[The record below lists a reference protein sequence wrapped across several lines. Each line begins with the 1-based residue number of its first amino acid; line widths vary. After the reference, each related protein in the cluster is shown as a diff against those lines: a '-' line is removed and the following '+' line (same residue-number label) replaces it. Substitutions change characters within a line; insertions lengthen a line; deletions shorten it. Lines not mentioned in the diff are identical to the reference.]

1 VPIAG
6 FSLSAKGWFM
16 ADCWFSDHGDVG
28 DNGDFFPP
36 LLSLYDFPLPWRHPV
51 EIFFWRFLPPKP
63 KAKSQK
69 PTPDPRRSVSSVASA
84 VRFSVAQCKTA
95 APSPFSFS
103 YSACWRDL
111 MKSFAIVVFLLT
123 GLAVAQNND
132 KPLPRVVRVMGTADV
147 KVVPDRAVIDLG
159 VEKQNPGAAAA
170 KQAADAASRKIIA
183 ALRANGV
190 DAKDIQTTYLS
201 LQPQSY
207 VRKGVRISYFVATQ
221 TLTVT
226 VRDLPRLDSLL
237 EALIKAGG
245 NRIDSIR
252 YETSDLRKYRDQAR
266 DLAMKAAHEKADA
279 MARALGQQIGKAQM
293 IDEVPEYSYASYGFL
308 SNMSAGVAPV
318 NSVREQATA
327 AGQQSIS
334 ASVVVSFELM

>member
-1 VPIAG
+1 
-6 FSLSAKGWFM
+6 
-16 ADCWFSDHGDVG
+16 
-28 DNGDFFPP
+28 
-36 LLSLYDFPLPWRHPV
+36 
-51 EIFFWRFLPPKP
+51 
-63 KAKSQK
+63 
-69 PTPDPRRSVSSVASA
+69 
-84 VRFSVAQCKTA
+84 
-95 APSPFSFS
+95 
-103 YSACWRDL
+103 

>member
-1 VPIAG
+1 
-6 FSLSAKGWFM
+6 
-16 ADCWFSDHGDVG
+16 
-28 DNGDFFPP
+28 
-36 LLSLYDFPLPWRHPV
+36 
-51 EIFFWRFLPPKP
+51 
-63 KAKSQK
+63 
-69 PTPDPRRSVSSVASA
+69 
-84 VRFSVAQCKTA
+84 
-95 APSPFSFS
+95 
-103 YSACWRDL
+103 

-123 GLAVAQNND
+123 GLATAQNND
-132 KPLPRVVRVMGTADV
+132 NANAKLLPRVVRVMGTAEV

-183 ALRANGV
+183 ALHAHGV

-207 VRKGVRISYFVATQ
+207 VRKRVRVSYFVAAQ

-226 VRDLPRLDSLL
+226 VRDLPKLDSLL
-237 EALIKAGG
+237 ESLIKAGG

-266 DLAMKAAHEKADA
+266 DLAMRAAHEKADA

-293 IDEVPEYSYASYGFL
+293 IDEVPEYSDVTRGGLLANDSF
-308 SNMSAGVAPV
+308 
-318 NSVREQATA
+318 SVDKRRVESSTA
-327 AGQQSIS
+327 AGEQSIS
-334 ASVVVSFELM
+334 ASVVVSFELI

>member
-1 VPIAG
+1 
-6 FSLSAKGWFM
+6 
-16 ADCWFSDHGDVG
+16 
-28 DNGDFFPP
+28 
-36 LLSLYDFPLPWRHPV
+36 
-51 EIFFWRFLPPKP
+51 
-63 KAKSQK
+63 
-69 PTPDPRRSVSSVASA
+69 
-84 VRFSVAQCKTA
+84 
-95 APSPFSFS
+95 
-103 YSACWRDL
+103 

-123 GLAVAQNND
+123 GMAAAQNND
-132 KPLPRVVRVMGTADV
+132 KFPPKVVRVMGTADV

-183 ALRANGV
+183 ALHANGV

-207 VRKGVRISYFVATQ
+207 VRKGVRVSYFVATQ

-237 EALIKAGG
+237 EALIRAGG

-252 YETSDLRKYRDQAR
+252 YETSELRKYRDQAR
-266 DLAMKAAHEKADA
+266 DLAMKAAHEKADG

-293 IDEVPEYSYASYGFL
+293 IDEVPEYSYG
-308 SNMSAGVAPV
+308 SAGILGNVSRSPAQIYNELESLRPV
-318 NSVREQATA
+318 QGATA

-334 ASVVVSFELM
+334 ASVVVSFELI